1 MASFTLT
8 DLQGMPSV
16 DNTIGVI
23 GGGQLA
29 LMLGEAAQTRGLTL
43 AVQASKAED
52 PAASLAKDLVIAGST
67 DARATREL
75 STHCAGITFENEWV
89 AVDALMP
96 LERQGVQFTPSLA
109 SLVPLVNKLS
119 QRRLL
124 DDLLIPSPEWISLAE
139 LNPGSPSL
147 PSGWTFPVMA
157 KAAYGGYDGKGTRV
171 VEDLN
176 GLAQLLRN
184 VDANE
189 WLIEAWVSYEQ
200 ELALVVS
207 RDSKGRIRSLPLA
220 ETHQKNQVC
229 DWVIAPASVS
239 QLVEA
244 TAYNIAAS
252 LLTKLSY
259 VGVMTLE
266 FFYGSSGLFVN
277 EVAPRTHNSGHFS
290 IEACSSSQFD
300 QQLCIAAGLDVP
312 NPDLIA
318 DGSLMVN
325 LLGLNPESAEPLEE
339 RLAKLRSIEALHLHW
354 YGKDE
359 IPGRKLGHVTT
370 LLKGHSAHER
380 AETGQQMLQCIR
392 EIWPLPLNW

>member
-1 MASFTLT
+1 
-8 DLQGMPSV
+8 MPST

-29 LMLGEAAQTRGLTL
+29 LMLAEAAQSKGLKL
-43 AVQASKAED
+43 AVQTSKAED
-52 PAASLAKDLVIAGST
+52 PAAPLATELVLADSKDVSG
-67 DARATREL
+67 TRQL
-75 STHCAGITFENEWV
+75 SSHCSGITFENEWV

-96 LERQGVQFTPSLA
+96 LERQGVHFTPSLA

-119 QRRLL
+119 QRKLL
-124 DDLLIPSPEWISLAE
+124 DDLSIPSPDWISLAE

-147 PSGWTFPVMA
+147 PSGWCFPVMA

-171 VEDLN
+171 LQNLNDLTR
-176 GLAQLLRN
+176 LLRN
-184 VDANE
+184 VDPKD
-189 WLIEAWVSYEQ
+189 WLIESWISYEQ

-207 RDSKGRIRSLPLA
+207 RDSQGRIRSLPLA

-244 TAYNIAAS
+244 TVYNIAAS

-266 FFYGSSGLFVN
+266 LFYGSTGLYVN
-277 EVAPRTHNSGHFS
+277 EIAPRTHNSGHFS

-300 QQLCIAAGLDVP
+300 QQLCITAGLEVP
-312 NPDLIA
+312 NPELIA

-325 LLGLNPESAEPLEE
+325 LLGLNADYGEPLEE
-339 RLAKLRSIEALHLHW
+339 RLSQLSMIEEVYLHW
-354 YGKDE
+354 YGKEE
-359 IPGRKLGHVTT
+359 IPGRKVGHVTT
-370 LLKGHSAHER
+370 LLNGNTAEER
-380 AETGQQMLQCIR
+380 GKHAQQMLETIR

>member
-1 MASFTLT
+1 MASFPQT
-8 DLQGMPSV
+8 DLQRMPSV

-29 LMLGEAAQTRGLTL
+29 LMLGEAAQTRGVTL

-67 DARATREL
+67 DAHATREL

-171 VEDLN
+171 VNDLN

-189 WLIEAWVSYEQ
+189 WFIEAWISYEQ

-229 DWVIAPASVS
+229 DWVIAPAAVS

-312 NPDLIA
+312 NPQLIA

-325 LLGLNPESAEPLEE
+325 LLGLSADQAEPLGN
-339 RLAKLRSIEALHLHW
+339 RLSKLDAIEGLYLHW

-359 IPGRKLGHVTT
+359 IPGRKVGHVTT
-370 LLKGHSAHER
+370 LLTGKTADQRSYR
-380 AETGQQMLQCIR
+380 GQQMLQSIR
-392 EIWPLPLNW
+392 EIWPLPLKW

>member
-1 MASFTLT
+1 
-8 DLQGMPSV
+8 MPSAEC
-16 DNTIGVI
+16 TIGVI

-29 LMLGEAAQTRGLTL
+29 LMLGEAAQMRGLKL
-43 AVQASKAED
+43 AVQAAKAQD
-52 PAASLAKDLVIAGST
+52 PAVSLANELVIASST
-67 DARATREL
+67 DVSGTKEL
-75 STHCAGITFENEWV
+75 SNHCVGITFENEWV

-109 SLVPLVNKLS
+109 SLVPLVNKLT

-124 DDLLIPSPEWISLAE
+124 DDLLIPSPDWISLAE

-157 KAAYGGYDGKGTRV
+157 KAACGGYDGKGTRV
-171 VEDLN
+171 LRNLD

-184 VDANE
+184 VEPND
-189 WLIEAWVSYEQ
+189 WLIEAWVPYEQ

-207 RDSKGRIRSLPLA
+207 RDAQGRIRSLPLA
-220 ETHQKNQVC
+220 ETHQQNQVC
-229 DWVIAPASVS
+229 DWVLAPASVS

-266 FFYGSSGLFVN
+266 FFYGSTGLYVN

-290 IEACSSSQFD
+290 IEACSSRQFD
-300 QQLCIAAGLDVP
+300 QQVCIAAGLDVP
-312 NPDLIA
+312 NPEFIA

-325 LLGLNPESAEPLEE
+325 LLGLGSENGDSLDE
-339 RLAKLRSIEALHLHW
+339 RLTKLRSIEACHLHW

-359 IPGRKLGHVTT
+359 IPGRKVGHVTT
-370 LLKGHSAHER
+370 LLSGTTAMER
-380 AETGQQMLQCIR
+380 DKHAKQMLETIR
-392 EIWPLPLNW
+392 KIWPLPLNW

>member
-1 MASFTLT
+1 MATFPQT
-8 DLQGMPSV
+8 DLQRMPSV

-29 LMLGEAAQTRGLTL
+29 LMLGEAAQTRGVTL

-67 DARATREL
+67 DAHATREL

-171 VEDLN
+171 VNDLN

-189 WLIEAWVSYEQ
+189 WFIEAWISYEQ

-229 DWVIAPASVS
+229 DWVIAPAAVS

-300 QQLCIAAGLDVP
+300 QQLCIAAGLEVP
-312 NPDLIA
+312 NPQLIA

-325 LLGLNPESAEPLEE
+325 LLGLSHDQAEPLEE
-339 RLAKLRSIEALHLHW
+339 RLSKLRSIEELHLHW

-370 LLKGHSAHER
+370 LLKGHSAAER
-380 AETGQQMLQCIR
+380 AERAHHMLKSIR

>member
-1 MASFTLT
+1 MASFPQT
-8 DLQGMPSV
+8 DLQRMASV

-29 LMLGEAAQTRGLTL
+29 LMLGEAAQTRGVTL

-67 DARATREL
+67 DAHATREL

-171 VEDLN
+171 VNDLN

-189 WLIEAWVSYEQ
+189 WFIEAWISYEQ

-229 DWVIAPASVS
+229 DWVIAPAAVS

-300 QQLCIAAGLDVP
+300 QQLCIAAGLEVP
-312 NPDLIA
+312 NPQLIA

-325 LLGLNPESAEPLEE
+325 LLGLSHDQAEPLEE
-339 RLAKLRSIEALHLHW
+339 RLSKLRSIEELHLHW

-370 LLKGHSAHER
+370 LLKGHSAAER
-380 AETGQQMLQCIR
+380 AERAHHMLKSIR

>member
-1 MASFTLT
+1 MASFSQT
-8 DLQGMPSV
+8 DLQRMPSV

-43 AVQASKAED
+43 AVQASNAED

-67 DARATREL
+67 DAGATREL

-176 GLAQLLRN
+176 ALIQLLRN

-207 RDSKGRIRSLPLA
+207 RDSKGRIRSLPLT

-229 DWVIAPASVS
+229 DWVIAPAAVS

-266 FFYGSSGLFVN
+266 FFYGSAGLFVN

-290 IEACSSSQFD
+290 IEACTSSQFD

-312 NPDLIA
+312 TPDLIA

-325 LLGLNPESAEPLEE
+325 LLGLNPDHAVPLEE
-339 RLAKLRSIEALHLHW
+339 RISKLRSIEGLHLHW

-359 IPGRKLGHVTT
+359 IQGRKLGHVTT
-370 LLKGHSAHER
+370 LLQGEIAEER
-380 AETGQQMLQCIR
+380 AERGQQMLQRIR

>member
-43 AVQASKAED
+43 AVQASNAED

-229 DWVIAPASVS
+229 DWVIAPAAVS
-239 QLVEA
+239 
-244 TAYNIAAS
+244 
-252 LLTKLSY
+252 
-259 VGVMTLE
+259 
-266 FFYGSSGLFVN
+266 
-277 EVAPRTHNSGHFS
+277 
-290 IEACSSSQFD
+290 
-300 QQLCIAAGLDVP
+300 
-312 NPDLIA
+312 
-318 DGSLMVN
+318 
-325 LLGLNPESAEPLEE
+325 
-339 RLAKLRSIEALHLHW
+339 
-354 YGKDE
+354 
-359 IPGRKLGHVTT
+359 
-370 LLKGHSAHER
+370 
-380 AETGQQMLQCIR
+380 
-392 EIWPLPLNW
+392 

>member
-1 MASFTLT
+1 MRFSPIYQNRQFFTHI
-8 DLQGMPSV
+8 
-16 DNTIGVI
+16 IGHKI
-23 GGGQLA
+23 
-29 LMLGEAAQTRGLTL
+29 
-43 AVQASKAED
+43 
-52 PAASLAKDLVIAGST
+52 
-67 DARATREL
+67 
-75 STHCAGITFENEWV
+75 
-89 AVDALMP
+89 
-96 LERQGVQFTPSLA
+96 
-109 SLVPLVNKLS
+109 
-119 QRRLL
+119 LL
-124 DDLLIPSPEWISLAE
+124 
-139 LNPGSPSL
+139 
-147 PSGWTFPVMA
+147 F
-157 KAAYGGYDGKGTRV
+157 GGYDGKGTRV
-171 VEDLN
+171 VDDLN

-229 DWVIAPASVS
+229 DWVIAPAAVS

-300 QQLCIAAGLDVP
+300 QQLCIAAGLEVP
-312 NPDLIA
+312 NPQLIA

-325 LLGLNPESAEPLEE
+325 LLGLSHDQAEPLDE
-339 RLAKLRSIEALHLHW
+339 RLSKLRSIEELHLHW

-370 LLKGHSAHER
+370 LLKGHSAAER
-380 AETGQQMLQCIR
+380 AERAQHMLQSIR

>member
-1 MASFTLT
+1 MASFSQT
-8 DLQGMPSV
+8 DLQRMPSV

-43 AVQASKAED
+43 AVQASKPED

-67 DARATREL
+67 DAGATREL

-176 GLAQLLRN
+176 ALIQLLRN

-207 RDSKGRIRSLPLA
+207 RDSKGRIRSLPLT

-229 DWVIAPASVS
+229 DWVIAPAAVS

-266 FFYGSSGLFVN
+266 FFYGSAGLFVN
-277 EVAPRTHNSGHFS
+277 EGAPRTHNSGHFS
-290 IEACSSSQFD
+290 IEACTSSQFD

-312 NPDLIA
+312 TPDLIA

-325 LLGLNPESAEPLEE
+325 LLGLNPDHAVPLEE
-339 RLAKLRSIEALHLHW
+339 RISKLRSIEGLHLHW

-359 IPGRKLGHVTT
+359 IQGRKLGHVTT
-370 LLKGHSAHER
+370 LLQGEIAEER
-380 AETGQQMLQCIR
+380 AERGQQMLQRIR

>member
-1 MASFTLT
+1 MASFPQT
-8 DLQGMPSV
+8 DLQRMPSV

-29 LMLGEAAQTRGLTL
+29 LMLGEAAQTRGVTL

-67 DARATREL
+67 DAHATREL

-171 VEDLN
+171 VNDLN

-189 WLIEAWVSYEQ
+189 WFIEAWISYEQ

-229 DWVIAPASVS
+229 DWVIAPAAVS

-259 VGVMTLE
+259 MGVMTLE

-300 QQLCIAAGLDVP
+300 QQLCIAAGLEVP
-312 NPDLIA
+312 NPQLIA

-325 LLGLNPESAEPLEE
+325 LLGLSHDQAEPLEE
-339 RLAKLRSIEALHLHW
+339 RLSKLRSIEELHLHW

-370 LLKGHSAHER
+370 LLKGHSAAER
-380 AETGQQMLQCIR
+380 AERAHHMLKSIR

>member
-1 MASFTLT
+1 
-8 DLQGMPSV
+8 MPIA

-29 LMLGEAAQTRGLTL
+29 LMLGEAAQTRGMKL
-43 AVQASKAED
+43 AVQASRAED

-67 DARATREL
+67 DVRATREL
-75 STHCAGITFENEWV
+75 SSHCVGITFENEWV

-124 DDLLIPSPEWISLAE
+124 NDLLIPSPDWISLAE

-147 PSGWTFPVMA
+147 PNGWTFPVMA

-207 RDSKGRIRSLPLA
+207 RDSTGRIRSLPLA

-229 DWVIAPASVS
+229 DWVIAPAPVS

-266 FFYGSSGLFVN
+266 FFYGSEGLFVN
-277 EVAPRTHNSGHFS
+277 EIAPRTHNSGHFS

-312 NPDLIA
+312 NPEFIA

-325 LLGLNPESAEPLEE
+325 LLGLSADQAEPLEE
-339 RLAKLRSIEALHLHW
+339 RLSKLRSINALHLHW

-359 IPGRKLGHVTT
+359 IPGRKVGHVTT
-370 LLKGHSAHER
+370 LLNGHTADER
-380 AETGQQMLQCIR
+380 GEQGQQMLQYIR

>member
-1 MASFTLT
+1 MASFPQT
-8 DLQGMPSV
+8 DLQRMPSV

-29 LMLGEAAQTRGLTL
+29 LMLGEAAQTRGVTL

-67 DARATREL
+67 DAHATREL

-171 VEDLN
+171 VNDLN

-189 WLIEAWVSYEQ
+189 WFIEAWISYEQ

-229 DWVIAPASVS
+229 DWVIAPAAVS

-300 QQLCIAAGLDVP
+300 QQLCIAAGLEVP
-312 NPDLIA
+312 NPQLIA

-325 LLGLNPESAEPLEE
+325 LLGLSHDQAEPLDE
-339 RLAKLRSIEALHLHW
+339 RLSKLRSIEELHLHW

-370 LLKGHSAHER
+370 LLKGHSAAER
-380 AETGQQMLQCIR
+380 AERAHHMLKSIR